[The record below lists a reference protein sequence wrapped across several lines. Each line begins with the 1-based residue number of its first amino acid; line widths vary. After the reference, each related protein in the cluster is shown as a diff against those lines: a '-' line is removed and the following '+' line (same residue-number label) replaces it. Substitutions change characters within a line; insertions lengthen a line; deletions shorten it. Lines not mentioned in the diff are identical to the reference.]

1 MRGLTSWPC
10 VRGNIYEGLQ
20 ADKKGQ
26 LYFRTLMIVITS
38 ICLILL
44 LSVAGLLSYEILS
57 ASEKEGGS
65 KNDHKQLEPW
75 VRDPNLKVEGLQSPA
90 SFAFLA

>member
-10 VRGNIYEGLQ
+10 VRGNIYEGLY
-20 ADKKGQ
+20 KKGQ

-75 VRDPNLKVEGLQSPA
+75 VQNPNLKVEGLQSPA